1 MAATSLGP
9 WLKPREILKDAST
22 DRYGYDE
29 RSFDLL
35 IQAARYVSEFLTQP
49 HPALGRPGAVCP
61 FAAGGL
67 LRDTIALTASSMC
80 DPDQD
85 TLIKS
90 VTSLLD
96 LFGDNETAAQSA
108 DEAYRA
114 LVIVFPNVSGDDAA
128 GLIEEVQKK
137 LKPSFVAAGLMIGE
151 FFPGCASPGLHSAKF
166 RPMDTSFSSL
176 AMRRMTV
183 SDLPFMLE
191 DDHFISSYLQNFN
204 LEGRK
209 RLRNLMLQEKITPER
224 QNTIRALLGT
234 ADLPVLAG

>member
-1 MAATSLGP
+1 MSATSLGP
-9 WLKPREILKDAST
+9 WLKPREILKEVST

-29 RSFDLL
+29 RSFELL

-49 HPALGRPGAVCP
+49 HPALGRLGAVCP

-67 LRDTIALTASSMC
+67 LRNTIALTASSMYE
-80 DPDQD
+80 PDQD
-85 TLIKS
+85 ALIEA
-90 VTSLLD
+90 VTSLLA

-114 LVIVFPNVSGDDAA
+114 LVIVFPNVSADDAA
-128 GLIEEVQKK
+128 GLIEDVQKT

-151 FFPGCASPGLHSAKF
+151 FFPGCESPGLHSATF

-176 AMRRMTV
+176 AIRRMTV
-183 SDLPFMLE
+183 SDLPFML
-191 DDHFISSYLQNFN
+191 DDDRFISSYLRNFD

-209 RLRNLMLQEKITPER
+209 RLRHLMLQQKIAPGR
-224 QNTIRALLGT
+224 QNTIRELLDT
-234 ADLPVLAG
+234 ADLSVLAG